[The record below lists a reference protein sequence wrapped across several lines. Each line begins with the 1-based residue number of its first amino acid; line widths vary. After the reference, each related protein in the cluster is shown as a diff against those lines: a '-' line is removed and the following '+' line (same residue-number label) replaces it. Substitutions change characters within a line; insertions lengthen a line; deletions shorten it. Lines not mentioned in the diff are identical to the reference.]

1 MSNVTNVKAKVFKA
15 VSASTT
21 SIAAGQ
27 TLGGAGNLNLTG
39 TAVNDG
45 SNMASTVTLTSTG
58 NISGVNFTITGTDST
73 GATVSEV
80 EAGPNNNTVTTAQ
93 AFLTV
98 TSIAANGAVGTN
110 TSAGFTATTTT
121 QGILFEG
128 RTKVRG
134 LHGVSDSGTAG
145 ALAIRNTSQSGTKLL
160 EIDAPAAAGMIDPY
174 IPDNGV
180 LFDDGAYVNISAG
193 YDSVTIFFDGQ
204 E

>member
-1 MSNVTNVKAKVFKA
+1 MSNVTNVKAKMFKA

-27 TLGGAGNLNLTG
+27 TLSGAGDLNLTG

-45 SNMASTVTLTSTG
+45 SNMASTVTLTSSG

-73 GATVSEV
+73 GTTVSEV
-80 EAGPNNNTVTTAQ
+80 KAGPNAGTVTTTQ

-98 TSIAANGAVGTN
+98 TKVETNGAVSTN
-110 TSAGFTATTTT
+110 TSVGFSATSTT
-121 QGILFEG
+121 QGIVFEG

-160 EIDAPAAAGMIDPY
+160 EIDAPAAAGMVDPY

-180 LFDDGAYVNISAG
+180 LFDDGAFIDISTG
-193 YDSVTIFFDGQ
+193 YDSVTIFFDG
-204 E
+204 

>member
-1 MSNVTNVKAKVFKA
+1 MSNVTNVKAKMFKA

-27 TLGGAGNLNLTG
+27 TLSGAGDLNLTG

-45 SNMASTVTLTSTG
+45 SNMASTVTLTSSG

-80 EAGPNNNTVTTAQ
+80 KTTQ

-160 EIDAPAAAGMIDPY
+160 EIDAPAAAGMVDPY

-180 LFDDGAYVNISAG
+180 LFDDGAYVDISAG
-193 YDSVTIFFDGQ
+193 YDSVTIFFDG
-204 E
+204 

>member
-1 MSNVTNVKAKVFKA
+1 MCKA

-27 TLGGAGNLNLTG
+27 TLGGAGDLNLTG

-45 SNMASTVTLTSTG
+45 SNMASTVTLTSSG

-80 EAGPNNNTVTTAQ
+80 KAGPNAGTVTTTQ

-121 QGILFEG
+121 HANYYYYHYYYHYYHYYYYNHYNYYYNY
-128 RTKVRG
+128 K
-134 LHGVSDSGTAG
+134 
-145 ALAIRNTSQSGTKLL
+145 
-160 EIDAPAAAGMIDPY
+160 Y
-174 IPDNGV
+174 
-180 LFDDGAYVNISAG
+180 Y
-193 YDSVTIFFDGQ
+193 
-204 E
+204 

>member
-1 MSNVTNVKAKVFKA
+1 MSNVTNVKAKMFKA

-27 TLGGAGNLNLTG
+27 TLGGAGDLNLTG

-145 ALAIRNTSQSGTKLL
+145 ALAIRKTSQSGTKLL
-160 EIDAPAAAGMIDPY
+160 EIDAPAAAGMVDPY

-180 LFDDGAYVNISAG
+180 LFDDGAYVDISAG
-193 YDSVTIFFDGQ
+193 YDSVTIFFDG
-204 E
+204 